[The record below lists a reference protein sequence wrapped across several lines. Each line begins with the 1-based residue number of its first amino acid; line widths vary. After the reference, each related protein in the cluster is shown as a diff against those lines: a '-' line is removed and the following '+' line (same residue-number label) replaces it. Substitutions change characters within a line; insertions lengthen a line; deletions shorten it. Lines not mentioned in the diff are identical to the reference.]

1 MLHTW
6 YGCPLFNCTEKVGT
20 HHFARQTDWIFFR
33 RVISFIV
40 LKIVTVR
47 GCAAEGEKRETD
59 RQTETDRQRERD
71 SFFCRGKSEI
81 R

>member
-1 MLHTW
+1 M
-6 YGCPLFNCTEKVGT
+6 FNCTEKVGT
-20 HHFARQTDWIFFR
+20 RHFARQTDWIFFFR

-47 GCAAEGEKRETD
+47 GCAAEGKRKEKNETD
-59 RQTETDRQRERD
+59 RQTETDRHRERD